1 MKNKL
6 NLDIL
11 LENIDGIAYR
21 CLNDKHWT
29 MLFMTSGVER
39 ILGYKAEEFINNKEL
54 SFPDIYHP
62 DDITR
67 VSKEV
72 EMAIDNKTFF
82 TIEYRVKHKK
92 GHYIYVWEQ
101 GIGIFENDEL
111 VALEGYICDITIRK
125 LTEME
130 LMEIVEKQAKELL
143 KKKEGEI
150 ERANFQRIL
159 ELTKGMAHELKN
171 PLTLTLNSYQI
182 LRAEIFRKE
191 QRLEKIETLLSVMR
205 DANKRIN
212 DIVETIDL
220 TFRSVSNVKEI
231 FNVKKL
237 VDKSMT
243 IDFKQELKEQE
254 IKLTLPEDI
263 KDYNLFITGPNFIQ
277 ALKNILKNS
286 INAIKEAKESIKKE
300 IKVSIEVNKTNQALL
315 IKIHDTGIGISED
328 YVKNITLP
336 FFSSTSQKTG
346 GGLGL
351 AIAKF
356 LLQNDKIDI
365 SFKSDIGHWTE
376 VTLNIPKERWR
387 HSDGD

>member
-1 MKNKL
+1 
-6 NLDIL
+6 
-11 LENIDGIAYR
+11 
-21 CLNDKHWT
+21 
-29 MLFMTSGVER
+29 
-39 ILGYKAEEFINNKEL
+39 
-54 SFPDIYHP
+54 
-62 DDITR
+62 
-67 VSKEV
+67 
-72 EMAIDNKTFF
+72 
-82 TIEYRVKHKK
+82 
-92 GHYIYVWEQ
+92 
-101 GIGIFENDEL
+101 
-111 VALEGYICDITIRK
+111 
-125 LTEME
+125 
-130 LMEIVEKQAKELL
+130 
-143 KKKEGEI
+143 
-150 ERANFQRIL
+150 ANFQRIL

-182 LRAEIFRKE
+182 LRAEIFRKD
-191 QRLEKIETLLSVMR
+191 QRLERIETLLSVMR

-220 TFRSVSNVKEI
+220 TFRSVSNLKEI

-254 IKLTLPEDI
+254 IKLTLNEDI

-286 INAIKEAKESIKKE
+286 INAIKEAKENIKKE
-300 IKVSIEVNKTNQALL
+300 IKISIEVNKTNQALL
-315 IKIHDTGIGISED
+315 IKIRDTGIGISED

>member
-1 MKNKL
+1 MENKL

-21 CLNDKHWT
+21 CLNDKNWT

-54 SFPDIYHP
+54 SFSDIFHP
-62 DDITR
+62 EDLPR
-67 VSKEV
+67 VWNEV
-72 EMAIDNKTFF
+72 QLAIDNKTFF
-82 TIEYRVKHKK
+82 TIEYRIRHKK

-101 GIGIFENDEL
+101 GIGIFENDEF
-111 VALEGYICDITIRK
+111 VALEGYICDITIKK
-125 LTEME
+125 LTEIE
-130 LMEIVEKQAKELL
+130 LMDIVEKQAKELL

-159 ELTKGMAHELKN
+159 DLTKGMAHELKN

-182 LRAEIFRKE
+182 LRAELFRKE
-191 QRLEKIETLLSVMR
+191 QRQERIETLLTVMR

-220 TFRSVSNVKEI
+220 TFRSVSNVKELY
-231 FNVKKL
+231 NVKKL
-237 VDKSMT
+237 IDKS
-243 IDFKQELKEQE
+243 ISIELKQEFKEQE
-254 IKLTLPEDI
+254 IKLILPKNI
-263 KDYNLFITGPNFIQ
+263 QDYNLFITGPNFIQ
-277 ALKNILKNS
+277 AFKNILKNS
-286 INAIKEAKESIKKE
+286 INAIKEAKDGIKKE
-300 IKVSIEVNKTNQALL
+300 IKISIEVNKMSQALM
-315 IKIHDTGIGISED
+315 IKIYDTGVGISED
-328 YVKNITLP
+328 YVKSITLP

-356 LLQNDKIDI
+356 LLQSDRIDI
-365 SFKSDIGHWTE
+365 SFVSDIGHWTE
-376 VTLNIPKERWR
+376 VILNIPKERWR

>member
-1 MKNKL
+1 MENKL

-21 CLNDKHWT
+21 CLNDKQWT
-29 MLFMTSGVER
+29 MLFITSGVER
-39 ILGYKAEEFINNKEL
+39 ILGYKPEELINNNEL
-54 SFPDIYHP
+54 SFADIYHP
-62 DDITR
+62 DDALR
-67 VSKEV
+67 VWNEV
-72 EMAIDNKTFF
+72 QLAIENHTFF

-101 GIGIFENDEL
+101 GIGIYENGNL
-111 VALEGYICDITIRK
+111 IAIEGYICDITIKK

-191 QRLEKIETLLSVMR
+191 RRPERIDMLLSVMK
-205 DANKRIN
+205 DANTRIN

-220 TFRSVSNVKEI
+220 TFRSVSNIKEI
-231 FNVKKL
+231 FNVSKL
-237 VDKSMT
+237 IEKSLT
-243 IDFKQELKEQE
+243 IDYMQE
-254 IKLTLPEDI
+254 IKEQNIHLSISEETSN
-263 KDYNLFITGPNFIQ
+263 YNLFITGQNFIQ
-277 ALKNILKNS
+277 ALKNIIKNS
-286 INAIKEAKESIKKE
+286 INALQESSKNNKREISINIEIDNNNQSLLLKIK
-300 IKVSIEVNKTNQALL
+300 
-315 IKIHDTGIGISED
+315 DTGIGISQE
-328 YVKNITLP
+328 YVKSVTLP
-336 FFSSTSQKTG
+336 FYSATSQKTS

-356 LLQNDKIDI
+356 LLHNDKIDI
-365 SFKSDIGHWTE
+365 SFKSDIGNWTE
-376 VTLNIPKERWR
+376 VTLSIPKERWR